1 MQKPMVCI
9 FCKQPTLQIK
19 LKNHLE
25 DHYRLLFPETI
36 QILLDILKRNEIACI
51 IAHPIQDSA
60 CSLWEFHQIKKQFR
74 IIPIIILCNDS
85 DFYFIRSCANNL
97 AYDCVNFTEIE
108 LILELVQSTIELVNF
123 KKQHLFTDKQA
134 KSYSPR
140 VNHTLQIIHRGFTKI
155 KFAEEVSCQLGI
167 SVSTLR
173 KDFKQFYGTSFT
185 QYLIQIKLFYA
196 IYLAQNVGLTGK
208 AIAYRCG
215 FRNEH
220 EFYRSFKRKMGM
232 PFSEYR
238 STFTCLDFYQIYN
251 HNSK

>member
-9 FCKQPTLQIK
+9 FCKQQSLQIK

-36 QILLDILKRNEIACI
+36 QILLDLLKRNEIACI
-51 IAHPIQDSA
+51 IAHPIQDRA

-74 IIPIIILCNDS
+74 IIPLIIICYDN

-97 AYDCVNFTEIE
+97 GDDCVNFAEIE
-108 LILELVQSTIELVNF
+108 LIPELVQMAIELVNF
-123 KKQHLFTDKQA
+123 KKQHLFTA
-134 KSYSPR
+134 KSFSPR
-140 VNHTLQIIHRGFTKI
+140 VNHALEIIHRGFTKI
-155 KFAEEVSCQLGI
+155 RFAEEVSCQLGI
-167 SVSTLR
+167 SVTTLR
-173 KDFKQFYGTSFT
+173 KEFKQFYGTSFT
-185 QYLIQIKLFYA
+185 QYLIQTKLLYA
-196 IYLAQNVGLTGK
+196 IYLAQNDGLTGK
-208 AIAYRCG
+208 TIAYRCG

-220 EFYRSFKRKMGM
+220 EFYRSFKRKMSM

-238 STFTCLDFYQIYN
+238 STFTCLDFYQVYN